1 MYFALTDNG
10 SLVGWGGKSVR
21 SFRSTRDGLGSPY
34 VMRQVVANN
43 VKGFACGT
51 YNGMYIDAE
60 DSLWGWGVDKG
71 LLFTDESKSSGAAVK
86 IMEDVQSVA
95 VGRYHA
101 AAIKK
106 DGSLWTWGRN
116 PDGQLGNGTIG
127 VKDGNI
133 IDEGKYYEPQKVM
146 EDAKSIYILEDN
158 ITFAVAGNDDLYVW
172 GNGVICSPHKIAEDI
187 QSVDLAAITKN
198 GTVFQCLTT
207 KGDIFLFDLYAEKFE
222 AQFDE
227 PTLSNA
233 ESICRFAVM
242 KEDGSL
248 WKWEISEGES
258 QLVEV
263 EKDIA
268 YATAADFYLTDSG
281 KLFVDSSISIVPKPI
296 VAVVP
301 HLRNAIV
308 LLCGLLIITCQR
320 KKKTVRA

>member
-1 MYFALTDNG
+1 MYFALTGNG
-10 SLVGWGGKSVR
+10 NLIGWGGKSVR
-21 SFRSTRDGLGSPY
+21 SFRSTRDGFGSPY

-43 VKGFACGT
+43 AKDFACGA
-51 YNGMYIDAE
+51 YNGMYIDDE
-60 DSLWGWGVDKG
+60 NSLWGWGVDEG
-71 LLFTDESKSSGAAVK
+71 LLFTDKRKSSGAAVR
-86 IMEDVQSVA
+86 IMENVQSIA

-101 AAIKK
+101 AAIKT

-116 PDGQLGNGTIG
+116 LDGQLGIGTIG

-146 EDAKSIYILEDN
+146 EDAKSIYILEDS

-172 GNGVICSPHKIAEDI
+172 GNGAIYSPHKIAEDI

-207 KGDIFLFDLYAEKFE
+207 NGDIFLFDLYAEKFE

-227 PTLSNA
+227 PILSNA

-248 WKWEISEGES
+248 WKWEIFEGEGS
-258 QLVEV
+258 LVEV
-263 EKDIA
+263 DKDVA
-268 YATAADFYLTDSG
+268 YAAAEDFYLTDTG
-281 KLFVDSSISIVPKPI
+281 KLFVNSTASIMPKPI